1 MLDTARLR
9 HVDKP
14 GGPNSTTKEN
24 DDMSRRRSI
33 IGVLTVIAL
42 CMGAIGVTNAFAE
55 QTGYTLHECVA
66 KETGGTKVLYTANCA
81 EKNTG
86 GTAETK
92 PIVTEK
98 PVEVAATGTS
108 SFELE
113 TTIAGVEV
121 TITCTGLEAMPKV
134 QNVLTGEFHHVTD
147 EGATTFTGCTV
158 TKPLKSCVVANPGK
172 AKGTLTTVN
181 LKSDTTAT
189 GSTKFEPASGTV
201 FIEIE
206 FSGCTV
212 SALNGTKSV
221 TGTAVSARETA
232 TTQAFT
238 ATSGSTLKF
247 GGQTAMLTGKYHLA
261 TTTGGSGTLLHLDK
275 AGE

>member
-1 MLDTARLR
+1 
-9 HVDKP
+9 
-14 GGPNSTTKEN
+14 
-24 DDMSRRRSI
+24 MSRRRSI

-66 KETGGTKVLYTANCA
+66 KGSGGTGVIYTANCV

-92 PIVTEK
+92 PIETPK
-98 PVEVAATGTS
+98 GVAATSTS
-108 SFELE
+108 SFVLS
-113 TTIAGVEV
+113 TTVGGVNFV
-121 TITCTGLEAMPKV
+121 ITCTGLEAMPTV
-134 QNVLTGEFHHVTD
+134 TNVLTGEFMHVTD

-158 TKPLKSCVVANPGK
+158 TAPLKSCVVANPGGT
-172 AKGTLTTVN
+172 KGILTTVN

-189 GSTKFEPASGTV
+189 GSTKFEPASGTT

-206 FSGCTV
+206 VSGCTV
-212 SALNGTKSV
+212 AALNGTKSV
-221 TGTAVSARETA
+221 TGTATSARETA

-238 ATSGSTLKF
+238 ATSGSALFF
-247 GGQTAMLTGKYHLA
+247 GGQAATFTGKYHLA